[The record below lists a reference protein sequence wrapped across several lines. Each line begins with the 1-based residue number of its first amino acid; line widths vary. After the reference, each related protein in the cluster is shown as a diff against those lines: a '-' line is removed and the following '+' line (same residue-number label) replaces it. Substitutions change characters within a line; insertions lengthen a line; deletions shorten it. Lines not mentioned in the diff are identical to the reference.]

1 MTTPS
6 LQSPSVVG
14 YTRLAY
20 SDLAKLSKNLSPVYA
35 PRPDV
40 LVPSNV
46 QEFTRQVDSEI
57 TSEDDQTENTEFKLP
72 SLRSLFIILGGNALF
87 QVSFFIVV
95 SSASVYTQRLGGTAI
110 FAGLTIGI
118 PTIFSGIG
126 LIFITRLDGKQYAKP
141 LNIAYSAA
149 ILGNIIYALAYRVNW
164 LYMILLGRI
173 VSGFGFIAFLYSKR
187 YCSDG
192 RIVGIRQR
200 TTLAGWLI
208 IGQTFGFSTG
218 PFFGGL
224 LYKIGFKNRVFN
236 GVTSPGWVMAMT
248 WVIFGALSALIFEDV
263 PPQPHPEPLELI
275 ASTTPPNR
283 TVEAMYD
290 HVSSHQWRVI
300 VCMCYFAMT
309 SNIPI
314 FTAKALGYSP
324 YDAGNLIA
332 LGGISSFPFLLLN
345 IRYAR
350 RIQDRVILAVGTFT
364 GAVGLLI
371 MLSTLLANKVTV
383 GSLFICWFL
392 IALGFNLA
400 STSTPDTWNGRISL
414 AIQYSNTVGRVT
426 GSILGGAGVKM
437 GMVNYAIVQI
447 VVVAVGG
454 VMYVM
459 LWRQLKAKTG

>member
-1 MTTPS
+1 M
-6 LQSPSVVG
+6 
-14 YTRLAY
+14 
-20 SDLAKLSKNLSPVYA
+20 
-35 PRPDV
+35 
-40 LVPSNV
+40 
-46 QEFTRQVDSEI
+46 
-57 TSEDDQTENTEFKLP
+57 
-72 SLRSLFIILGGNALF
+72 
-87 QVSFFIVV
+87 
-95 SSASVYTQRLGGTAI
+95 
-110 FAGLTIGI
+110 
-118 PTIFSGIG
+118 
-126 LIFITRLDGKQYAKP
+126 
-141 LNIAYSAA
+141 NIAYSAA
-149 ILGNIIYALAYRVNW
+149 VLGNIIYALAYRVNL

-200 TTLAGWLI
+200 TTLAGWLV

-224 LYKIGFKNRVFN
+224 LYKIGFKSMVFN
-236 GVTSPGWVMAMT
+236 GVTSPGWVMALT
-248 WVIFGALSALIFEDV
+248 WIIFGTLSALIFEDV

-283 TVEAMYD
+283 AIEAVYD
-290 HVSSHQWRVI
+290 RISSHQWRVI

-309 SNIPI
+309 CFFILNAWEANIPI

-324 YDAGNLIA
+324 YNAGNLIA

-371 MLSTLLANKVTV
+371 MLSTLLANKVTA

-400 STSTPDTWNGRISL
+400 STCTLSLLSKQLPDTWNGRISM

-437 GMVNYAIVQI
+437 GMVNYVIVQI

-454 VMYVM
+454 LMYVM